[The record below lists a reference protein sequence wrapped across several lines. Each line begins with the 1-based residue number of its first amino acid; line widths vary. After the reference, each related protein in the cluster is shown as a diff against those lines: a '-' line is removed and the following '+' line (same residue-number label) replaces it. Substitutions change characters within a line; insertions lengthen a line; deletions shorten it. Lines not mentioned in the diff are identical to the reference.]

1 MSQTHACP
9 PESPYS
15 AGQPNL
21 PYSREAEEAVLG
33 SILINPE
40 IYDEL
45 AAFLQAGDFYI
56 VRLRWIWEACARLK
70 EKRIP
75 IDSLTVSETLDD
87 LGRLAEV
94 GGPAYLTAL
103 LNQVPTT
110 LHAESYGRIIQA
122 DSLRRRLLLAANT
135 IAQLAYDQSLEV
147 EQVMTLSDKALNDAQ
162 DQATARENLNI
173 GQILSGVY
181 DYAVERQKNPGRVW
195 GMSTGFP
202 DWDKLTGGLHRGQT
216 TIISAPPGSGKT
228 TLVMQVA
235 RNVAAKHGVVV
246 HELEMDRRDLGIK
259 TFAAECGI
267 TTNEINS
274 GYIPASKWQ
283 KMAETLE
290 NFEYPK
296 SRMVIN
302 DTPGITTAQLRAN
315 VARLVRQMDIGLL
328 VVDYVNLLSDHD
340 TRDENENTA
349 LKLRRLRDIAREF
362 NLALLTIQSMTKE
375 GMDDN
380 AAPKLNAMRGPAD
393 LQFDADSV
401 FFMVQD
407 KKLRKTVH
415 LNPAKLRHGNGERT
429 PFDLLWDPTLPK
441 FNSVLRLP

>member
-1 MSQTHACP
+1 MNAKIPPP
-9 PESPYS
+9 PEAPDETPSGP
-15 AGQPNL
+15 PH
-21 PYSREAEEAVLG
+21 SREAEEAVIG

-40 IYDEL
+40 VYDEL
-45 AAFLQAGDFYI
+45 AAFLQPQDFYI

-75 IDSLTVSETLDD
+75 IDSLTVAEKLDD
-87 LGRLAEV
+87 HGRLEEI

-122 DSLRRRLLLAANT
+122 ASLRRRLLTAANT
-135 IAQLAYDQSLEV
+135 IARLAYDQALEV
-147 EQVMTLSDKALNDAQ
+147 EQVMTLADKALNEAQ
-162 DQATARENLNI
+162 DCATARENLNL

-181 DYAVERQKNPGRVW
+181 DYALERRKNPGRVW
-195 GMSTGFP
+195 GMSTGFQ
-202 DWDKLTGGLHRGQT
+202 DWDRLTGGLHRGQT
-216 TIISAPPGSGKT
+216 TILSAPPGMGKT

-235 RNVAAKHGVVV
+235 RNVAEKYGVVV
-246 HELEMDRRDLGIK
+246 HELEMDKRDLGIK

-267 TTNEINS
+267 TTYEINS
-274 GYIPASKWQ
+274 GFIPAEKWERMVQ
-283 KMAETLE
+283 ALE
-290 NFEYPK
+290 RFEYPK
-296 SRMVIN
+296 SKLVVN

-315 VARLVRQMDIGLL
+315 VARLARQMDIGLL
-328 VVDYVNLLSDHD
+328 VVDYVNLLADHD

-362 NLALLTIQSMTKE
+362 NLALLTIQSMTKD
-375 GMDDN
+375 GMDE
-380 AAPKLNAMRGPAD
+380 ATPKLNSMRGPAD
-393 LQFDADSV
+393 LQFDADTV

-441 FNSVLRLP
+441 FNNVARLP

>member
-1 MSQTHACP
+1 MNG
-9 PESPYS
+9 PELA
-15 AGQPNL
+15 AGL
-21 PYSREAEEAVLG
+21 PHSREAEEAALG

-40 IYDEL
+40 VYDEL
-45 AAFLQAGDFYI
+45 ASFLQGRDFYI

-75 IDSLTVSETLDD
+75 IDILTVAETLADQ
-87 LGRLAEV
+87 GRLDEI
-94 GGPAYLTAL
+94 GGPAFLTWL
-103 LNQVPTT
+103 LNQVPTS
-110 LHAESYGRIIQA
+110 LHAEHYGRLILA
-122 DSLRRRLLLAANT
+122 DSLRRRLLAAAGSIARLAC
-135 IAQLAYDQSLEV
+135 DQTLDV
-147 EQVMTLSDKALNDAQ
+147 EQVMTGADKVLNEAQ
-162 DQATARENLNI
+162 EQPTARENLNI

-181 DYAVERQKNPGRVW
+181 DYAVERQKTPGRVW

-202 DWDKLTGGLHRGQT
+202 DWDRLTGGLHRGQT

-235 RNVAAKHGVVV
+235 RSVAARHGVVV

-267 TTNEINS
+267 TTIEINS
-274 GYIPASKWQ
+274 GRIPPEKWAR
-283 KMAETLE
+283 MAEVLE
-290 NFEYPK
+290 RFEYPK

-328 VVDYVNLLSDHD
+328 VVDYVNLLSDRD

-375 GMDDN
+375 GMDDT
-380 AAPKLNAMRGPAD
+380 APKLNAMRGPAD
-393 LQFDADSV
+393 LQFDADAV

-429 PFDLLWDPTLPK
+429 PFDLLWDATLPK
-441 FNSVLRLP
+441 FNGIPRLP